1 MPRAA
6 RYWLMIGAVLG
17 FLGVALGAFGAH
29 GLERVF
35 QSWDLNPAEFAKRMQ
50 NWEVAVRYQMYHA
63 LALLAVGL
71 LAERKKSRWLTW
83 AGVAFCLGV
92 LVFSGCLYAYALTG
106 VRVLGMIVPIGGVS
120 LLAGWL
126 ALAVALTAR
135 QEPRP
140 PAITRECG

>member
-1 MPRAA
+1 MSSAA
-6 RYWLMIGAVLG
+6 RYWLMIGAGLG
-17 FLGVALGAFGAH
+17 FLGVSLGAFGAH

-35 QSWDLNPAEFAKRMQ
+35 QSGNLLPEEFAKRLQ

-71 LAERKKSRWLTW
+71 LAERTTSRWLTW
-83 AGVAFCLGV
+83 AGVMFCLGV

-106 VRVLGMIVPIGGVS
+106 LRVLGMIVPVGGVS

-126 ALAVALTAR
+126 ALAVAAKK
-135 QEPRP
+135 
-140 PAITRECG
+140 

>member
-1 MPRAA
+1 MNRTA
-6 RYWLMIGAVLG
+6 RYWLTIGAVLG

-35 QSWDLNPAEFAKRMQ
+35 QSWDLTPTDVGKRLQ

-71 LAERKKSRWLTW
+71 LAERHPSRWLTW
-83 AGVAFCLGV
+83 AGAAFCLGV

-106 VRVLGMIVPIGGVS
+106 MRVLGMIVPIGGVL

-126 ALAVALTAR
+126 GLAVSLKKR
-135 QEPRP
+135 HKEGC
-140 PAITRECG
+140 PA

>member
-1 MPRAA
+1 MNRAA

-35 QSWDLNPAEFAKRMQ
+35 HSWDLSPAEYAKRMQ

-83 AGVAFCLGV
+83 AGGTFCLGV

-126 ALAVALTAR
+126 ALAVAAKK
-135 QEPRP
+135 
-140 PAITRECG
+140 